1 MSSNFEMS
9 DLGLLTYYVGIEV
22 IQHKEGIILKYYI
35 FRQKT
40 QACLFCGEP
49 EDTRDNLYFACPY
62 TFWIEVVGNLFGEA
76 PDPDWETTLGSHLE
90 QLIVYHPFSCV

>member
-49 EDTRDNLYFACPY
+49 EDTRDNLYFACP
-62 TFWIEVVGNLFGEA
+62 
-76 PDPDWETTLGSHLE
+76 
-90 QLIVYHPFSCV
+90 